1 MISGQNLP
9 PRTSGNIFG
18 LPGHA
23 DRPDRQKLC
32 PSLHI
37 LPPNLCI
44 FEAQNRQ
51 IFRTQLGGSFPGP
64 TPSDAQ
70 RTNHFVVSAEF
81 TRNDPQ
87 SNSNHTVD
95 DTSFFRASRISVD
108 TLDVVDNNK
117 YEAEGSVELLQAR
130 C

>member
-9 PRTSGNIFG
+9 PRTSGKFFG
-18 LPGHA
+18 LSGPA
-23 DRPDRQKLC
+23 DRPDRQKPC

-64 TPSDAQ
+64 
-70 RTNHFVVSAEF
+70 
-81 TRNDPQ
+81 
-87 SNSNHTVD
+87 
-95 DTSFFRASRISVD
+95 ASIH
-108 TLDVVDNNK
+108 N
-117 YEAEGSVELLQAR
+117 EGQIHSPITTKHIAHLSSSSSRLQFL
-130 C
+130 